1 MRQRPAASVESG
13 GKNSGVIRIAN
24 QSNGPSGPPL
34 GQPRRQ
40 AQDPVAQDED
50 KSSNTLN
57 NSGELRVISSA
68 SHRCWSIRF
77 SQRLKARCSL
87 RATTAFGDQRASSRG
102 VRAGKVFIKQSYC
115 RLLVI
120 QNMRFCSTICRNLG
134 ENLLSKQNLNR
145 VQSRFLPVS
154 SLSLNAGTREPFP
167 HARARIRSGL
177 FSTLRRFWPQNCAT
191 QRNAARIRL
200 LRIRL

>member
-50 KSSNTLN
+50 KSSNTSN

-120 QNMRFCSTICRNLG
+120 QNMRFCSTTCRNLG

-145 VQSRFLPVS
+145 VQSRFPRCPS
-154 SLSLNAGTREPFP
+154 SLLNAGTRDPFP
-167 HARARIRSGL
+167 TRAREDSFTVV
-177 FSTLRRFWPQNCAT
+177 FSASK
-191 QRNAARIRL
+191 I
-200 LRIRL
+200 